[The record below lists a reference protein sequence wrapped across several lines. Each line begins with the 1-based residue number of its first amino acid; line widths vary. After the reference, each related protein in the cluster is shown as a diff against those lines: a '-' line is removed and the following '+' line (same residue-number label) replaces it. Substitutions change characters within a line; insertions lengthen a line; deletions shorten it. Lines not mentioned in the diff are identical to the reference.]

1 MINLRPFLLKAK
13 PPFFMKRKGKD
24 ILIVQIYVDD
34 IIFGVTNEYLCKD
47 FAKCMQDE
55 FKMSMKRELNFF
67 IGLQIKQINDYIFI
81 NQSKYIKDLLKRFG
95 IEHVKDA
102 DAPMG
107 TSTNLDIEE
116 NGKNI
121 DITKYQVMSGSLL
134 YVTASR
140 PNIMFCICLCVCF

>member
-1 MINLRPFLLKAK
+1 
-13 PPFFMKRKGKD
+13 MKRKGKD

-95 IEHVKDA
+95 MEHVKDV

-116 NGKNI
+116 NENGKNI
-121 DITKYQVMSGSLL
+121 DITKYQDMFGSLL
-134 YVTASR
+134 YLTASR
-140 PNIMFCICLCVCF
+140 PDIMFCICLYVYF

>member
-1 MINLRPFLLKAK
+1 
-13 PPFFMKRKGKD
+13 MKRKGKD

-47 FAKCMQDE
+47 FVKCMQDE

-140 PNIMFCICLCVCF
+140 PNIMFYICLCVCF

>member
-1 MINLRPFLLKAK
+1 
-13 PPFFMKRKGKD
+13 MKRKGKD

-47 FAKCMQDE
+47 FVKCMQDE